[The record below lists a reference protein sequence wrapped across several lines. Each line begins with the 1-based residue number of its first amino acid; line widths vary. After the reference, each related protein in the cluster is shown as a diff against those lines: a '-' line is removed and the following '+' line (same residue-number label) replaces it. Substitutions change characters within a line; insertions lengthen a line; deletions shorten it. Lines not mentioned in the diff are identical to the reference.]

1 MLRIFHA
8 MKSVYAHPVLPQS
21 DSCSSRGEIVH
32 LGYFIVLMV
41 LDQKEVPKERARSL
55 IMHVLIP
62 ALAKSWVNELFGQR
76 QPASG
81 THPVVMNTSITS
93 EAPIVE

>member
-8 MKSVYAHPVLPQS
+8 MKSAYAHPALPQS

-41 LDQKEVPKERARSL
+41 SIRRRYQKKE
-55 IMHVLIP
+55 P
-62 ALAKSWVNELFGQR
+62 A
-76 QPASG
+76 
-81 THPVVMNTSITS
+81 H
-93 EAPIVE
+93 